1 MKKLVLVS
9 LCFSFATS
17 VYAGY
22 LDDWSNDQLC
32 GWMDSSS
39 TPEYIKAEVEAREII
54 CYRGAEVS
62 YLPVK
67 EDLLSENGTVFA
79 SPDPA
84 LARLLEST
92 YDQGVEQTM
101 GSSY

>member
-1 MKKLVLVS
+1 MKKLVIVS
-9 LCFSFATS
+9 LCFSFANS
-17 VYAGY
+17 IYAGY

-32 GWMDSSS
+32 GWMDSGS

>member
-9 LCFSFATS
+9 LFFGFATS

-39 TPEYIKAEVEAREII
+39 TPEYIKAEVDAREII
-54 CYRGAEVS
+54 CYRGVEVS

-67 EDLLSENGTVFA
+67 EDLISENGTVFA